1 MLHLGHTRRARR
13 ATGEANRRGFF
24 EALGAGGMQLVA
36 LRQVHSSVV
45 HVVAAAPDR
54 PLRGDALVSAA
65 PRLMLA
71 VETADCVPILLA
83 DTRRRA
89 VAAVH
94 AGWRGTLARVAEK
107 ALGRLRM
114 HVGTDPADVMAAIG
128 PAIGPCC
135 YEVGPEVVQ
144 AYLGQFA
151 AAKEWFAEPPAERV
165 NPDGSAPSDWLKRE
179 PPGHGRPEQRPH
191 LDLVAAN
198 RSQLVAGGVSREK
211 IFAAGLCTA
220 CQRDWLFSY
229 RRDGPGAGRMMAA
242 IGLRGLARRRTVRGR
257 VSAGSPRPA

>member
-1 MLHLGHTRRARR
+1 M
-13 ATGEANRRGFF
+13 
-24 EALGAGGMQLVA
+24 ALGAGGMQLVG
-36 LRQVHSSVV
+36 LRQVHSAIV
-45 HVVAAAPDR
+45 HAFAAAPGK

-65 PRLMLA
+65 PGLLLA

-114 HVGTDPADVMAAIG
+114 HVGTDPADVIAVIG

-135 YEVGPEVVQ
+135 YEVGPEVAQ

-165 NPDGSAPSDWLKRE
+165 HPDGSAPFDWLKRE
-179 PPGHGRPEQRPH
+179 PPGHDRPEQRPH
-191 LDLVAAN
+191 LDLIAAN

-220 CQRDWLFSY
+220 CHRDRLFSY
-229 RRDGPGAGRMMAA
+229 RRDGPAAGRMMAV
-242 IGLRGLARRRTVRGR
+242 IGLCGQALHRKVQGQASAGRRR
-257 VSAGSPRPA
+257 SA